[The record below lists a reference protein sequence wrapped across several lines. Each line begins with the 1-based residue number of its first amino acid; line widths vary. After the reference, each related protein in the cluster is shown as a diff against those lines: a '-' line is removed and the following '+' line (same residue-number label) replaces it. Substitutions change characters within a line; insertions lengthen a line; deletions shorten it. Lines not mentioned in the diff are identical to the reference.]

1 MKDATF
7 RFTEAFLHEDRWTK
21 LMSLDLACWQF
32 CESSAPSSSSLF
44 PQCLVCV
51 FLLVS
56 WIIQREKGKRSYRTH
71 TLVWMCSFA
80 FAKSAWGQ
88 GGAAHSGTGEALVL
102 PNFFFLP
109 LHRGPDWE
117 RAQRHFG
124 TFCATWWN
132 FIGSKLSGV
141 WVTRQRGTHLS
152 HFLAAQYFS
161 PKCRIPYCAQQF
173 NCARPIIKFFFL
185 NVKISL

>member
-1 MKDATF
+1 MKTAEQNWWVWIWHAGNF
-7 RFTEAFLHEDRWTK
+7 ASPPPLPLLH
-21 LMSLDLACWQF
+21 
-32 CESSAPSSSSLF
+32 SSHNAWCVSSSSSRELF
-44 PQCLVCV
+44 KGRKASVPTEHIHWYGCV
-51 FLLVS
+51 L
-56 WIIQREKGKRSYRTH
+56 
-71 TLVWMCSFA
+71 
-80 FAKSAWGQ
+80 
-88 GGAAHSGTGEALVL
+88 
-102 PNFFFLP
+102 LP
-109 LHRGPDWE
+109 LQNLPEGKEGPRTQE
-117 RAQRHFG
+117 PGRLLSFPISSFCHFTMVQTERHFG

>member
-21 LMSLDLACWQF
+21 LMSLDLACWQL

-56 WIIQREKGKRSYRTH
+56 WIIQMEKGKRSYITH

-88 GGAAHSGTGEALVL
+88 GEAAHSGTGEALVL

-109 LHRGPDWE
+109 LYRGPDWSRLRTRSE
-117 RAQRHFG
+117 ALWDFLCHLVEFHRKQIIWG
-124 TFCATWWN
+124 
-132 FIGSKLSGV
+132 LSYQAAGYTPEPFSCCSV
-141 WVTRQRGTHLS
+141 
-152 HFLAAQYFS
+152 FLT
-161 PKCRIPYCAQQF
+161 
-173 NCARPIIKFFFL
+173 
-185 NVKISL
+185 